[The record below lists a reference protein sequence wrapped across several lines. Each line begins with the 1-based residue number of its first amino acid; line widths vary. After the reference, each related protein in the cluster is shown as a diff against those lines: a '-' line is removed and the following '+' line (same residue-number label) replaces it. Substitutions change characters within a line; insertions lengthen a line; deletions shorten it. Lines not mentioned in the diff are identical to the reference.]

1 MVSVCLP
8 SDALSQHLPSYLGFS
23 YLGCGVSLHGCSS
36 KEQLLLLTLDE
47 EYLLMATPPDLELGV
62 APLSPSMPALLPILG
77 SGLLLSATA
86 PDLGRGVAPL
96 GCGYV
101 NHQVKF
107 LRPDLHYK
115 QVLIRLYLVKMMVNL
130 ERDVSMNVK
139 SQFVN
144 AGLYLLRLISWIVLC
159 S

>member
-1 MVSVCLP
+1 
-8 SDALSQHLPSYLGFS
+8 
-23 YLGCGVSLHGCSS
+23 
-36 KEQLLLLTLDE
+36 
-47 EYLLMATPPDLELGV
+47 MATPPDLELGV
-62 APLSPSMPALLPILG
+62 APLGPSMPALLPLLG

-86 PDLGRGVAPL
+86 PDLGRGIAPL

-115 QVLIRLYLVKMMVNL
+115 QVLFRLYLVKMMVNL